1 MARINKNKIEQFLQ
15 WEGGQRLFN
24 FAYSIGAAVVILG
37 ALFKILH
44 ISGGNTLLMV
54 GMGTEV
60 VMFILTAFD
69 RPPKEYKWEQV
80 FPGLVEK
87 GENNGD
93 DPATEALAGEDSGDA
108 DSTPAQAGGGAT
120 VVGGGG
126 TVIIGG
132 GGGTIYAGN
141 SGGTPD
147 VIPDTSSMQGAPI
160 QGTPAGMV
168 YGSAVAPAVA
178 SGLLSPDDAD
188 ALSATIARMNA
199 ASAQL
204 ETIGDMTS
212 ATRDYMTQLATI
224 SGQLQRLGET
234 TRALNQV
241 SEVLLDSYRAIT
253 ENSENITRSSTGYV
267 EQMEA
272 LNRNVH
278 GLNTIYEIQLKS
290 VSSQIDSIDR
300 VNRGIKDIRDMYERG
315 SSQSA
320 RYCEETEK
328 MARYMQQLNGIYA
341 NMIQAMTVNMYRP
354 MPGAPVPPVPEYGHQ
369 SPSPAPADESTQS

>member
-1 MARINKNKIEQFLQ
+1 MAHINKNKIEQFLQ

-24 FAYSIGAAVVILG
+24 FAYSIGAAIVILG

-69 RPPKEYKWEQV
+69 RPPKEYNWEQV

-87 GENNGD
+87 KHDTDASSD
-93 DPATEALAGEDSGDA
+93 DAEGLAGDEYESG
-108 DSTPAQAGGGAT
+108 STPTTAAGTTGMT
-120 VVGGGG
+120 GGG

-132 GGGTIYAGN
+132 GTGGGVIYAG
-141 SGGTPD
+141 
-147 VIPDTSSMQGAPI
+147 GAS
-160 QGTPAGMV
+160 QAGMAAGDATAAPAGV
-168 YGSAVAPAVA
+168 NAGAAYVAPAVA
-178 SGLLSPDDAD
+178 SGLLAPDDAE

-204 ETIGDMTS
+204 ETIGDMTA

-241 SEVLLDSYRAIT
+241 SEVLLDTYKAIT

-328 MARYMQQLNGIYA
+328 MARYMQQLNSIYA

-354 MPGAPVPPVPEYGHQ
+354 MPGAPITGQGYPFAD
-369 SPSPAPADESTQS
+369 SPAEQTAEAPTQS